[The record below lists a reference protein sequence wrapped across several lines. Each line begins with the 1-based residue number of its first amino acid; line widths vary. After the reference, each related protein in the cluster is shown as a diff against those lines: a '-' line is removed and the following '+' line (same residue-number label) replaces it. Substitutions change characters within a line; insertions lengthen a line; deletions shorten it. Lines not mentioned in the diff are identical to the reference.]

1 MNLEKLRSKLGK
13 ENLSAVFGEITK
25 ISATSIEIRG
35 LKTGVGD
42 IIKLVSNENEN
53 LNTLAMVV
61 EIKEQFSYLSPFSFI
76 EGFKIGDR
84 AFISDAGMQ
93 IGVSDELLGRVVDP
107 FMRPKDGK
115 GAIEATKYMPIMRA
129 PIDAMKRGLKT
140 GVGDIIKLV
149 SNENENLNTLAMV
162 VEIKEQFSYLSP
174 FSFIEG
180 FKIGDRAFISDAG
193 MQIGVSDELLGRVV
207 DPFMRPKDGKGAIEA
222 TKYMPIMRAP
232 IDAMKR
238 GLIEEVFPVGVK
250 TIDALLTCGVGQK
263 LGIFAGSGVGKST
276 LMGMIVKNSKA
287 PIKVVALIGERGREI
302 PEFIQ
307 KNLGGKLDDTVII
320 VATSDDSALMRKYGA
335 FCAMSVAEYFKEQGK
350 DVLFIMDSVT
360 RFAMAQRE
368 IGLALGEPPTTKGY
382 PPSVLSLLPQLM
394 ERTGKEEGKGTITA
408 FFTVLVDGDDMSDP
422 IADQSRSILDGHI
435 VLSRELTDFGI
446 YPPINIQ
453 NSASRVMGD
462 IISPEHKLW
471 ARKFKRLNSLLK
483 ENEVLLRIGAYQKG
497 SDKELDEAIAK
508 KEFMQKFLGQNPE
521 ESFEFEETIRLLSQ
535 IDANVAPNAM
545 Q

>member
-25 ISATSIEIRG
+25 ISATSIEI
-35 LKTGVGD
+35 
-42 IIKLVSNENEN
+42 
-53 LNTLAMVV
+53 
-61 EIKEQFSYLSPFSFI
+61 
-76 EGFKIGDR
+76 
-84 AFISDAGMQ
+84 
-93 IGVSDELLGRVVDP
+93 
-107 FMRPKDGK
+107 
-115 GAIEATKYMPIMRA
+115 
-129 PIDAMKRGLKT
+129 RGLKT

-508 KEFMQKFLGQNPE
+508 KEFIQKFLGQNPE
-521 ESFEFEETIRLLSQ
+521 ESFEFEETIGLLSQ
-535 IDANVAPNAM
+535 IDANVAPSAVQQNINMGSSNATLPNPNLK
-545 Q
+545 

>member
-1 MNLEKLRSKLGK
+1 MSLSKLRAKLGSEDLK
-13 ENLSAVFGEITK
+13 SLFGEITK
-25 ISATSIEIRG
+25 ISATSIEIKG

-42 IIKLVSNENEN
+42 IVRLISNENKD
-53 LNTLAMVV
+53 LQTLAMVV
-61 EIKEQFSYLSPFSFI
+61 EVKAEFSYLSPFSFI

-84 AFISDAGMQ
+84 AYLSDAGMH
-93 IGVSDELLGRVVDP
+93 IGVSNALLGRVVDP
-107 FMRPKDGK
+107 FMNPKDGK
-115 GAIEATKYMPIMRA
+115 GAIEV
-129 PIDAMKRGLKT
+129 D
-140 GVGDIIKLV
+140 KL
-149 SNENENLNTLAMV
+149 
-162 VEIKEQFSYLSP
+162 
-174 FSFIEG
+174 
-180 FKIGDRAFISDAG
+180 
-193 MQIGVSDELLGRVV
+193 
-207 DPFMRPKDGKGAIEA
+207 
-222 TKYMPIMRAP
+222 MPIMRAP

-238 GLIEEVFPVGVK
+238 GLINEVFPVGVK
-250 TIDALLTCGVGQK
+250 TIDGLLTCGVGQK

-302 PEFIQ
+302 PEFIE

-453 NSASRVMGD
+453 NSASRVMND
-462 IISPEHKLW
+462 IITPEHKLA

-483 ENEVLLRIGAYQKG
+483 ENEVLLRIGAYQRG

-508 KEFMQKFLGQNPE
+508 KDFMQNFLTQTPE
-521 ESFEFEETIRLLSQ
+521 ESFEFNNIIEILKLINTQ
-535 IDANVAPNAM
+535 TQAPNPNN
-545 Q
+545 QQSTNSLQIPNLPQ

>member
-13 ENLSAVFGEITK
+13 ENLSAIFGEITK

-42 IIKLVSNENEN
+42 IV
-53 LNTLAMVV
+53 
-61 EIKEQFSYLSPFSFI
+61 
-76 EGFKIGDR
+76 
-84 AFISDAGMQ
+84 
-93 IGVSDELLGRVVDP
+93 
-107 FMRPKDGK
+107 
-115 GAIEATKYMPIMRA
+115 
-129 PIDAMKRGLKT
+129 
-140 GVGDIIKLV
+140 KLV

-320 VATSDDSALMRKYGA
+320 VATSDDSALMLKYGA

-453 NSASRVMGD
+453 NSASRVMSD
-462 IISPEHKLW
+462 IISSEHKLW

-497 SDKELDEAIAK
+497 SDKELDEAISK

-521 ESFEFEETIRLLSQ
+521 ESFEFNQTLELLSQ
-535 IDANVAPNAM
+535 IDTPNTPLPPTQNINVGSASATLPNPNLK
-545 Q
+545 

>member
-13 ENLSAVFGEITK
+13 ENLSAIFGEITK

-42 IIKLVSNENEN
+42 IV
-53 LNTLAMVV
+53 
-61 EIKEQFSYLSPFSFI
+61 
-76 EGFKIGDR
+76 
-84 AFISDAGMQ
+84 
-93 IGVSDELLGRVVDP
+93 
-107 FMRPKDGK
+107 
-115 GAIEATKYMPIMRA
+115 
-129 PIDAMKRGLKT
+129 
-140 GVGDIIKLV
+140 KLV

-408 FFTVLVDGDDMSDP
+408 FFTVLVDGDDMNDP

-453 NSASRVMGD
+453 NSASRVMSD

-497 SDKELDEAIAK
+497 SDKELDEAISK

-521 ESFEFEETIRLLSQ
+521 ESFEFNQTLELLSQ
-535 IDANVAPNAM
+535 IDTPNTPLPPTQNINVGSASATLPNPNLK
-545 Q
+545 

>member
-13 ENLSAVFGEITK
+13 ENLSAIFGEITK

-42 IIKLVSNENEN
+42 IVKLVSNENEN

-61 EIKEQFSYLSPFSFI
+61 EIKEQFTYLSPFSFI

-115 GAIEATKYMPIMRA
+115 GAIE
-129 PIDAMKRGLKT
+129 
-140 GVGDIIKLV
+140 V
-149 SNENENLNTLAMV
+149 
-162 VEIKEQFSYLSP
+162 
-174 FSFIEG
+174 
-180 FKIGDRAFISDAG
+180 
-193 MQIGVSDELLGRVV
+193 
-207 DPFMRPKDGKGAIEA
+207 

-453 NSASRVMGD
+453 NSASRVMSD

-497 SDKELDEAIAK
+497 SDKELDEAISK

-521 ESFEFEETIRLLSQ
+521 ESFEFNQTLELLSQ
-535 IDANVAPNAM
+535 IDAPNTPLLPTQNINVGSASATLPNPNLK
-545 Q
+545 

>member
-115 GAIEATKYMPIMRA
+115 GAIEATKYMPIMR
-129 PIDAMKRGLKT
+129 
-140 GVGDIIKLV
+140 V
-149 SNENENLNTLAMV
+149 
-162 VEIKEQFSYLSP
+162 
-174 FSFIEG
+174 
-180 FKIGDRAFISDAG
+180 
-193 MQIGVSDELLGRVV
+193 
-207 DPFMRPKDGKGAIEA
+207 
-222 TKYMPIMRAP
+222 P

-521 ESFEFEETIRLLSQ
+521 DSFEFEETIRLLSQ
-535 IDANVAPNAM
+535 IDANVAPSAVQQNINMGSSNATLPNPNLK
-545 Q
+545 

>member
-25 ISATSIEIRG
+25 ISATSIE
-35 LKTGVGD
+35 V
-42 IIKLVSNENEN
+42 
-53 LNTLAMVV
+53 
-61 EIKEQFSYLSPFSFI
+61 
-76 EGFKIGDR
+76 
-84 AFISDAGMQ
+84 
-93 IGVSDELLGRVVDP
+93 
-107 FMRPKDGK
+107 
-115 GAIEATKYMPIMRA
+115 
-129 PIDAMKRGLKT
+129 RGLKT

-535 IDANVAPNAM
+535 IDANVAPSAVQQNINMGSSNATLPLSLIHI
-545 Q
+545 

>member
-13 ENLSAVFGEITK
+13 ENLSAIFGEITK

-42 IIKLVSNENEN
+42 IVKLVSNENEN

-115 GAIEATKYMPIMRA
+115 GAIE
-129 PIDAMKRGLKT
+129 
-140 GVGDIIKLV
+140 V
-149 SNENENLNTLAMV
+149 S
-162 VEIKEQFSYLSP
+162 
-174 FSFIEG
+174 
-180 FKIGDRAFISDAG
+180 
-193 MQIGVSDELLGRVV
+193 
-207 DPFMRPKDGKGAIEA
+207 
-222 TKYMPIMRAP
+222 KYMPIMRAP

-453 NSASRVMGD
+453 NSASRVMND

-497 SDKELDEAIAK
+497 SDKELDEAISK

-521 ESFEFEETIRLLSQ
+521 ESFEFNQTLELLSQ
-535 IDANVAPNAM
+535 IDTPNTPLPPTQNINVGSASATLPNPNLK
-545 Q
+545 

>member
-1 MNLEKLRSKLGK
+1 MGLEKLRSKISSQ
-13 ENLSAVFGEITK
+13 NLSSVFGQITK
-25 ISATSIEIRG
+25 ISSTSIEING
-35 LKTGVGD
+35 LKTSIGD
-42 IIKLVSNENEN
+42 IIKIVSSEDESKEAM
-53 LNTLAMVV
+53 AMVV
-61 EIKEQFSYLSPFSFI
+61 EVDENLSYLSPFGFV

-84 AFISDAGMQ
+84 AFINDAGMQ
-93 IGVSDELLGRVVDP
+93 IGVSDALLGRVVDP
-107 FMRPKDGK
+107 FMHPKDGK
-115 GAIEATKYMPIMRA
+115 GPIEASK
-129 PIDAMKRGLKT
+129 
-140 GVGDIIKLV
+140 
-149 SNENENLNTLAMV
+149 
-162 VEIKEQFSYLSP
+162 F
-174 FSFIEG
+174 
-180 FKIGDRAFISDAG
+180 
-193 MQIGVSDELLGRVV
+193 
-207 DPFMRPKDGKGAIEA
+207 
-222 TKYMPIMRAP
+222 MPIMRAP

-276 LMGMIVKNSKA
+276 LTGMIVKNSKA
-287 PIKVVALIGERGREI
+287 PIKVIALIGERGREI

-394 ERTGKEEGKGTITA
+394 ERAGKEEGKGTITA

-462 IISPEHKLW
+462 IITPEHKMS
-471 ARKFKRLNSLLK
+471 ARRFKRLNSLLK

-497 SDKELDEAIAK
+497 SDKELDQAIAK
-508 KEFMQKFLGQNPE
+508 KDFMQQFLSQNPE
-521 ESFEFEETIRLLSQ
+521 ESFEFEDTINMLKM
-535 IDANVAPNAM
+535 IDS
-545 Q
+545 

>member
-13 ENLSAVFGEITK
+13 ENLSAIFGEITK
-25 ISATSIEIRG
+25 ISSTSIEIRG

-42 IIKLVSNENEN
+42 IVKLVSNENEN

-115 GAIEATKYMPIMRA
+115 GAIE
-129 PIDAMKRGLKT
+129 
-140 GVGDIIKLV
+140 V
-149 SNENENLNTLAMV
+149 
-162 VEIKEQFSYLSP
+162 
-174 FSFIEG
+174 
-180 FKIGDRAFISDAG
+180 
-193 MQIGVSDELLGRVV
+193 
-207 DPFMRPKDGKGAIEA
+207 

-453 NSASRVMGD
+453 NSASRVMSD
-462 IISPEHKLW
+462 IISSEHKLW

-497 SDKELDEAIAK
+497 SDKELDEAISK

-521 ESFEFEETIRLLSQ
+521 ESFEFNQTLELLSQ
-535 IDANVAPNAM
+535 IDAPNTPLLPTQNINVGSASATLPNPNLK
-545 Q
+545 